1 MSWTFIH
8 AKMLSHVI
16 TETPVCLFVFWLLLL
31 KTQNPSVAM
40 LVPKKPLNWWKNDY
54 EYMETKYVN
63 CEWSREWKRVCTV
76 VYTADHKSVENN
88 MPNQYV

>member
-1 MSWTFIH
+1 MIFAIPAQSFTNW
-8 AKMLSHVI
+8 AD
-16 TETPVCLFVFWLLLL
+16 TPIRAGLYVG
-31 KTQNPSVAM
+31 S
-40 LVPKKPLNWWKNDY
+40 KKPLNWWKNDY

-76 VYTADHKSVENN
+76 VCTADHKSVENN

>member
-1 MSWTFIH
+1 
-8 AKMLSHVI
+8 
-16 TETPVCLFVFWLLLL
+16 
-31 KTQNPSVAM
+31 
-40 LVPKKPLNWWKNDY
+40 
-54 EYMETKYVN
+54 METKYVN